1 MAKDLANKKGM
12 QDKILFFPKDYYRI
26 HINLHE
32 MKEIEE
38 SEREVIEMCQ
48 EIAQLKKEM
57 SNMKLKANETNTS
70 FTLVPDSTGKTKDD
84 RFYAMVLMASTAI
97 EYYKELSKEDTGG
110 IGVVC

>member
-1 MAKDLANKKGM
+1 
-12 QDKILFFPKDYYRI
+12 
-26 HINLHE
+26 
-32 MKEIEE
+32 
-38 SEREVIEMCQ
+38 
-48 EIAQLKKEM
+48 
-57 SNMKLKANETNTS
+57 MKLKANETNTS